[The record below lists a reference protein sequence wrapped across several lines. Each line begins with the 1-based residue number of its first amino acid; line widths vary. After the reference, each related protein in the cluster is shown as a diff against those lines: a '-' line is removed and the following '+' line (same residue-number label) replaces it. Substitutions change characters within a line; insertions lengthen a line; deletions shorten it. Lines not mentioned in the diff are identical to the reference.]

1 MTLKE
6 DLQKAFRKGV
16 REGLRPHVAHGLELM
31 YGHLDLGSR
40 TWEDEAN
47 TLLDHMRNH
56 AKSKRSK

>member
-1 MTLKE
+1 VTFKE
-6 DLQKAFRKGV
+6 KLRVAVREGF

-47 TLLDHMRNH
+47 ILLDHMRDH
-56 AKSKRSK
+56 ARAKRNK